1 MGKPSLAE
9 RAKLPMKSIKYPF
22 FGLLPSANVLM
33 LSLSRGSNVTF
44 PQLASTPSGNPRRGG
59 SLFIW
64 AVSPIFR
71 ISPDGFDGF
80 IWTKNRRLLVAVDV
94 NDQPIV

>member
-33 LSLSRGSNVTF
+33 LSLSRVSNVTF
-44 PQLASTPSGNPRRGG
+44 PQVASTPSGKPRRGG

-64 AVSPIFR
+64 AVSPILVEFR
-71 ISPDGFDGF
+71 RMASTASFGP
-80 IWTKNRRLLVAVDV
+80 KNAGSW
-94 NDQPIV
+94 